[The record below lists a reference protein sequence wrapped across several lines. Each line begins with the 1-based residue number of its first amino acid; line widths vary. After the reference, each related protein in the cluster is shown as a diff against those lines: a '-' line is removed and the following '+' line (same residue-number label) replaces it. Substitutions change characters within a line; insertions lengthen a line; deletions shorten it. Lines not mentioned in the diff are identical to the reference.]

1 MGCMLMYLYTII
13 IKYMCLIPIPFSSL
27 CFSLIKCL
35 WSDRFLWGERN
46 DVSLNINCSLNI
58 SLFPTGEYISSQNRS
73 YVSSHTVNSFNCHT
87 TRPTLHGSHSRSLAK
102 TINFYVKK
110 KKFAF
115 RYLEKKKKTLIKA
128 IYFAFPSIL
137 PELHWV

>member
-1 MGCMLMYLYTII
+1 MY
-13 IKYMCLIPIPFSSL
+13 LIPIPFSSL

-46 DVSLNINCSLNI
+46 DISLNINCSLNI

-115 RYLEKKKKTLIKA
+115 RYLEKKTIDKSNLFCLSKHFARTSLSLIYLKDLCV
-128 IYFAFPSIL
+128 SNN
-137 PELHWV
+137 